1 MVGKLTP
8 DDIATASTLPAIMGF
23 SRYKTQ
29 NDALAD
35 AIAAM
40 EGTKEDTW
48 TGNEA
53 TRWGDRLEPV
63 IITEAAQRLNT
74 TNLCLEFPQ
83 AFFHS
88 TLPLAC
94 SLDGTAEGT
103 GQISTDYEAGIYC
116 INRPV
121 IDLSGTGIIESKLT
135 SAMAEDRP
143 PPFRGPWQL
152 QAQMMCTG
160 HKWGC
165 IATLYRGIELRLF
178 LYSEDLEMQGVIAEA
193 VLEFEKRKKERDWYP
208 SVSSE
213 DANTA
218 YSRVDDGLPDIDLSK
233 SMDGT
238 KALND
243 LVEAKAAKAA
253 AEARIDDAEATIKDI
268 MGSHENAVGLVG
280 NTSYQVKWGMRNYK
294 ATPEKITPAKPAR
307 SVRSSTLTLKAID

>member
-8 DDIATASTLPAIMGF
+8 DDIATASTLPSIMGF

-29 NDALAD
+29 NEALAD

-63 IITEAAQRLNT
+63 IITEAAKRLNT
-74 TNLCLEFPQ
+74 TNLCLEFPE
-83 AFFHS
+83 AFFHD

-103 GQISTDYEAGIYC
+103 DSISTNYDAGIYC
-116 INRPV
+116 INHPV
-121 IDLSGTGIIESKLT
+121 INLSGTGIIESKLT
-135 SAMAEDRP
+135 SAMPEDRP

-178 LYSEDLEMQGVIAEA
+178 VYGEDLEMQGAIAEA

-208 SVSSE
+208 SVSSD

-218 YSRVDDGLPDIDLSK
+218 YAKVDDGLPDVDLSK
-233 SMDGT
+233 SLDGE
-238 KALND
+238 KALAD
-243 LVEAKAAKAA
+243 LVAAKADKAA

-280 NTSYQVKWGMRNYK
+280 NTSYRVKWGMRNYK
-294 ATPEKITPAKPAR
+294 ASPAKTTPAKPAR
-307 SVRSSTLTLKAID
+307 SVRQSSLTLKAID